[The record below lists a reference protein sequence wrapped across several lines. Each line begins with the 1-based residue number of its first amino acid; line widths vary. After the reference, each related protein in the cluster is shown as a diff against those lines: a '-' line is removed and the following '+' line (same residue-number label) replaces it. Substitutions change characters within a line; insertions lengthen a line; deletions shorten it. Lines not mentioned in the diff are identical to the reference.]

1 MASSFVIRLATR
13 KNLNWMLKTAAG
25 LGWRPG
31 REDQEAFWAA
41 DNTGF
46 FIGELNGEVISCV
59 SFVKYSSSFA
69 FVGLYIVDEPYR
81 EKGLGY
87 GMKTF
92 QAGMASLPEGCNVA
106 LDGLVHKESVYER
119 SGFKIA
125 WVTTRRLVSVSTV
138 VSTFCDCVPS
148 FGVAIKPAQEI
159 SFDKIMQYDSEC
171 FQVPR
176 PAFLERWINL
186 TGRKSFVA
194 IDAQGDVV
202 GIIVARSTVRLE
214 KDGYRIGPLFA
225 DNDDIACAL
234 LKSAAEAVIADG
246 NPQQILVIDIPDFH
260 EGAIKIADDLHAG
273 KDFQCIRM
281 FTKDPLQYPREKIYG
296 LTSLE
301 LG

>member
-13 KNLNWMLKTAAG
+13 KNLNWIFKTAAS

-46 FIGELNGEVISCV
+46 FIGELNGQVIGSLA
-59 SFVKYSSSFA
+59 FVKYDSSFA
-69 FVGLYIVDEPYR
+69 FAGLYIVDEPYR
-81 EKGLGY
+81 EKGWGY
-87 GMKTF
+87 GLKMS
-92 QAGMASLPEGCNVA
+92 QAGMASLPEGCNAA
-106 LDGLVHKESVYER
+106 LDGLIHKESIYER
-119 SGFKIA
+119 LGFKRA
-125 WVTTRRLVSVSTV
+125 WVNTRRLISVSTV
-138 VSTFCDCVPS
+138 VSTFCDHVPS
-148 FGVAIKPAQEI
+148 FGVTIKPAQEI
-159 SFDKIMQYDSEC
+159 SFDKIRRYDSEC

-176 PAFLERWINL
+176 PGFLEKWINL
-186 TGRKSFVA
+186 SGRKSFVA
-194 IDAQGDVV
+194 INALEVV
-202 GIIVARSTVRLE
+202 GIIVARPTIRLE

-225 DNDDIACAL
+225 DNNDIACAL

-273 KDFQCIRM
+273 KEFQCIRM
-281 FTKDPLQYPREKIYG
+281 FTKNPLQYPREKIYG
-296 LTSLE
+296 FTSLE